1 MSEELEAKDKEN
13 DYVLIKSILDAG
25 YSYTTRVNASRVYV
39 SDTET
44 DPRDETYL
52 KRIEKHPDKTKK
64 ISKKQLLSMIK
75 NKPSVKV

>member
-1 MSEELEAKDKEN
+1 M
-13 DYVLIKSILDAG
+13 
-25 YSYTTRVNASRVYV
+25 NASRVYV

-64 ISKKQLLSMIK
+64 ISKKQLISMIK
-75 NKPSVKV
+75 NKPKIKV